1 MSSSTSTDAE
11 LSSDYS
17 FMSAL
22 TLLSS
27 ASKDPLFSSAWQQ
40 WIQQMIAA
48 YTTQR
53 SDRSALEIA
62 AHISSISLETSSQ
75 QRYHSLLSPSEML
88 VSSYTRLN
96 SSKYSNLLLFHV
108 AS

>member
-22 TLLSS
+22 TSLSS

-53 SDRSALEIA
+53 SDCSALDSA
-62 AHISSISLETSSQ
+62 APTSST
-75 QRYHSLLSPSEML
+75 LPKT
-88 VSSYTRLN
+88 SS
-96 SSKYSNLLLFHV
+96 
-108 AS
+108 